1 MKITYGAW
9 GFMIATSLLVS
20 GCNKKAEGG
29 TGSAETTSAP
39 AAKPTGISGTYN
51 GKPWT
56 AKIAWLK
63 IDAEAA
69 KDSKLYIMAFDGKC
83 KMPDTMGDETGMV
96 QITSNPKKGL
106 TPFDKDNTY
115 GEQFWK
121 KGNSMSSKDTSNGE
135 IEWITVPTATTK
147 GLARI
152 RMQKDPDTKIE
163 GSMEVN
169 LCPPK

>member
-1 MKITYGAW
+1 MKVTCGIL
-9 GFMIATSLLVS
+9 IAASLLVS

-29 TGSAETTSAP
+29 TETTTTGAT
-39 AAKPTGISGTYN
+39 AKATGISGTYN
-51 GKPWT
+51 GKPW
-56 AKIAWLK
+56 AGKVAWLR
-63 IDAEAA
+63 IDATAA

-83 KMPDTMGDETGMV
+83 KMPDTMGDELGIV
-96 QITSNPKKGL
+96 QITSNPKKGV
-106 TPFDKDNTY
+106 TTFDKDNTY

-135 IEWITVPTATTK
+135 IEWITIPTATSK

-152 RMQKDPDTKIE
+152 RMQKDPDSKIE

-169 LCPPK
+169 LCPAT